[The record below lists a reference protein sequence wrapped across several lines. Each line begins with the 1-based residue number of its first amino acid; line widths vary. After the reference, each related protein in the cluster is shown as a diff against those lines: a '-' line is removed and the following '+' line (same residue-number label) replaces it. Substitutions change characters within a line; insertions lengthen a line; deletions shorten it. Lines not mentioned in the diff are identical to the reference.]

1 MKKVIKAGNVDI
13 SMFIGNGEKV
23 FKKID
28 EKNHQLAL
36 VFFLMQTNFNGFD
49 KFKVWHVNCIVFF
62 QKHSYDLF
70 LMVGGQLF
78 WKK

>member
-36 VFFLMQTNFNGFD
+36 VFF
-49 KFKVWHVNCIVFF
+49 
-62 QKHSYDLF
+62 
-70 LMVGGQLF
+70 
-78 WKK
+78 